1 MSKVIVYK
9 RAEGNVAVCYPSGE
23 TDITHVLANDVPAG
37 AIVIDYSALPDEK
50 YSCFF
55 DAWELNGE
63 TVIVNLVKAREVTKS
78 RLRSERGPLFNALDI
93 AFQRAVEEGQDTA
106 GIVAEKNRLRDVTK
120 KADEATTLDDL
131 LKLSCEKA

>member
-37 AIVIDYSALPDEK
+37 AIVIDYSDLPDEK
-50 YSCFF
+50 YGCFF

-63 TVIVNLVKAREVTKS
+63 VVSVNVSKAKEIMKN
-78 RLRSERGPLFNALDI
+78 RLRSDRTPLLAELDV
-93 AFQRAVEEGQDTA
+93 AFQRAVEEGKSTA
-106 GIVAEKNRLRDVTK
+106 DVVAEKQRLRDITK
-120 KADEATTLDDL
+120 LADGVDTLDAL
-131 LKLSCEKA
+131 LAVSCAKA